1 MKGQGDNL
9 HFMKLG
15 QNSGY
20 QGWLVGLP
28 NTGQG
33 AVIMTNSDNG
43 RDLAQALIY
52 SIAET
57 YHWPIVGQLE
67 DAWMIK

>member
-1 MKGQGDNL
+1 
-9 HFMKLG
+9 MKLG

-33 AVIMTNSDNG
+33 MVVMTNSDNG
-43 RDLAQALIY
+43 RELAQDLIEAVAKVY
-52 SIAET
+52 Q
-57 YHWPIVGQLE
+57 WPITGKLK
-67 DAWMIK
+67 DAWMVS